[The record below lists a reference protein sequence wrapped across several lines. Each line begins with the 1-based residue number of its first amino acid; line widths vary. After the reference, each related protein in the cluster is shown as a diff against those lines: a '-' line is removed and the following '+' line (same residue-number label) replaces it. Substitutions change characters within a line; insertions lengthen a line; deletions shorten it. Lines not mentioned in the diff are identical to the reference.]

1 MSAPAVIQFG
11 IDRAPANRAAI
22 NKENAHHS
30 TGPVTPEGKRRS
42 SMNALRHG
50 LTGRVVVLPSEDL
63 AAYQA
68 FCQRIID
75 SLYVKTAIEI
85 ELAQTIAEQYWRL
98 NRIRS
103 IEEGIFALGFAESQ
117 SVADHPEVDAALTNA
132 KTFRDQA
139 QILNNLSIYEQ
150 RIHRILEKTMLH
162 LERLRD
168 NRYRNQKDQIE
179 TAIDMHKLA
188 KMEDKPWD
196 PKEDGFI
203 LSREEI
209 EEEIEYRERERKA
222 KRARQN
228 GWKPSNCP
236 GHGEKLLS

>member
-1 MSAPAVIQFG
+1 MSAPAVIQWE
-11 IDRAPANRAAI
+11 IDRAPLNRAAI
-22 NKENAHHS
+22 NKQNAQHS

-63 AAYQA
+63 DQYQA
-68 FCQRIID
+68 FCKRIID

-103 IEEGIFALGFAESQ
+103 IEEGIFALGFAESA
-117 SVADHPEVDAALTNA
+117 SAAEHPEVDAALTNA

-150 RIHRILEKTMLH
+150 RIHRMLEKTMAH
-162 LERLRD
+162 LERLKS
-168 NRYRNQKDQIE
+168 NRYGKQEDLVHK
-179 TAIDMHKLA
+179 AIDLHKLA
-188 KMEDKPWD
+188 KMEGKAWD
-196 PKEDGFI
+196 PKSDGFI
-203 LSREEI
+203 FSVADIEGEI
-209 EEEIEYRERERKA
+209 EFRERENRA
-222 KRARQN
+222 RIARQN
-228 GWKPSNCP
+228 GWRKPSDSRK
-236 GHGEKLLS
+236 GEILLS